1 MLDGPES
8 QGRASMAGVWALA
21 MELFQ
26 RGYQRQMDGDW
37 ADAIAYYKRSISIYP
52 TAEAHTFLGW
62 VYSFLGLYEEAM
74 AECRRAIEVD
84 PSLGNPYNDMGAYLI
99 EQGRYDE
106 ALPWLEQAIR
116 APRYEARCY
125 PHYNMG
131 RIYEH
136 KGDWLQAI
144 ACYRRA
150 LAENPDYELAR
161 TAWMR
166 LQARLN

>member
-1 MLDGPES
+1 MSDRSDPRGQP
-8 QGRASMAGVWALA
+8 SMMGVWTLA

-37 ADAIAYYKRSISIYP
+37 ADAIAYYKRSLAIYP

-84 PSLGNPYNDMGAYLI
+84 PSLGNPYNDIGAYLI
-99 EQGRYDE
+99 EQGRHDE
-106 ALPWLEQAIR
+106 AIPWLEKAIR

-125 PHYNMG
+125 PYYNLG

-136 KGDWLQAI
+136 KGDWPRAI
-144 ACYRRA
+144 AYYRQA
-150 LAENPDYELAR
+150 LAENPDYGLAR
-161 TAWMR
+161 RAWMR